1 MRHCLFLVF
10 ALLTLS
16 CKTKHRS
23 TEEISVR
30 LDAQSVVSRDAVEAH
45 ERTTQSISKF
55 LAVDSV
61 RVIISDYRPD
71 GTLERTTD
79 LRRWS
84 HQTRADSIASVDSA
98 VSNTSITSKYSAQ
111 EKILS
116 KRSVH
121 VDTKPSLGIP
131 WWLWIVAAIVVG
143 VWVVLTIIRKKRI
156 W

>member
-1 MRHCLFLVF
+1 MRHCLFLFFVF
-10 ALLTLS
+10 LFFS

-30 LDAQSVVSRDAVEAH
+30 SDAQSVISREAVEAH
-45 ERTTQSISKF
+45 ERTTQSISKL

-61 RVIISDYRPD
+61 RVIISNYRPD

-98 VSNTSITSKYSAQ
+98 MSNTSIKSRISAQ
-111 EKILS
+111 EEMLS
-116 KRSVH
+116 KRSVR

-131 WWLWIVAAIVVG
+131 WWLWIVSAIVVG
-143 VWVVLTIIRKKRI
+143 VWVALTIIRRKRI